1 MEEARIIGTEADG
14 REALLAEETG
24 WERKTAKE
32 QIKELKDV
40 KREGRVMV
48 FEADISEDKWREKVR
63 GAKRSVISQNHILTR
78 NLGIISLK
86 SEKVIITYTLKF
98 L

>member
-1 MEEARIIGTEADG
+1 MAQIHVHSMFMVFCSEMEEVGIIGFEADG

-32 QIKELKDV
+32 QIKELKDT

-48 FEADISEDKWREKVR
+48 IELDNKGRKGREK
-63 GAKRSVISQNHILTR
+63 A
-78 NLGIISLK
+78 
-86 SEKVIITYTLKF
+86 SEV
-98 L
+98 